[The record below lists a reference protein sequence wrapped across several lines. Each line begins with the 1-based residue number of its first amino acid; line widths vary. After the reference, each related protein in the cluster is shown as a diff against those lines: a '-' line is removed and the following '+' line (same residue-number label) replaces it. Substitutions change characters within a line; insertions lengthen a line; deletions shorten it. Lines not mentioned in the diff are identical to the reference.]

1 MELIETL
8 KENIKS
14 LQDHYK
20 KDLTPIK
27 AITINNNNKKEYGRK
42 ENINE
47 FWRTY
52 DIKFSTK
59 YLLDLINNN
68 NVVGFGIAAG
78 KRNNIIVIDWD
89 NKETTNKE
97 FINKL
102 HDQKTLTISTP
113 SGGFHFI
120 FKYNELFKK
129 NARGI
134 FNNIDIRT
142 NRGLIFHGIRED
154 GIYNI
159 YRNEPIK
166 ILNDNLIHELLKN
179 IHQDNILKNVEDK
192 EEKIKYS
199 KDFNKKY
206 DLSDIELKK
215 LLDHLPNEYLT
226 DFNDWIKITHI
237 LKEINKYDIWNE
249 WSKNNKEKY
258 NKEKNNIIWQN
269 ISKNNNYSNDLYY
282 IIWLVKFHNKEIQI
296 KQIERIYKEYE
307 EITEENEKKAKYI
320 NREYLNII
328 DIDENKKLN
337 ILKSPTGSGKTTNTI
352 NYIKKERLNN
362 PTIKIYSITHL
373 ITIADDHHKRF
384 NKADIKIFHY
394 KNTDLNFLDDDYIN
408 DYKYSGGVVVI
419 NSLTRLLNLD
429 FSNSIIYLD
438 EINAV
443 IECLLN
449 SSVIK
454 NRREIINAFIDILN
468 QSKFIIATDATITNL
483 TYDFLK
489 LVMNGEEKINF
500 VINTYQNGNNIPCY
514 FIEDYNKIEE
524 LLKEDLKNNEN
535 FMACFN
541 SKRKTDDLN
550 ASILTIN
557 PEYKE
562 KILKYTSTHGEKIED
577 VNEEWKGKI
586 SLFSPSIVQGIDYN
600 PEIKINVYC
609 FVYGDTTLNPVQ
621 VAQQIARNR
630 NPKNIYIYIEGCENR
645 LYYKGGLKQIQKEF
659 NNIKNIND
667 TIYKDLLDTRTEGIK
682 TIKEENELTNLFY
695 RYKLNE
701 DILKSSFK
709 YNLKKILHNKG
720 CKITDDLIY
729 TKIEKSKQ
737 EKKETRNKIKQLK
750 EEEINI
756 KFDDYINNRLTNEN
770 KYKNILDEKIKV
782 LNLYVKNNN
791 SFSRDEKELLRRYK
805 EILNNETLFKSFIN
819 IIYYL
824 CNNNKSNDKKIIKRN
839 HEDYSHHTFKEIQSF
854 VKTYKRLLITY
865 TPKINPYNYS
875 YNEIDYNEE
884 LINISDDDYN
894 IIKALTKT
902 TRQKPKTTTEFLR
915 LIKQIAKKI
924 FGDMIQQ
931 HNKTIRTEKGV
942 KNCSL
947 ISFNEK
953 AFYIALRHIKYY
965 SNNTNLCPYIFSLI
979 HCEEFNEIEFNNIY
993 IDELLISDDERSI
1006 KSTDTEDNKSTTS
1019 ENKKCLLPFE
1029 NIDIDKLIK
1038 DVKQLKE

>member
-1 MELIETL
+1 MELKETL

-20 KDLTPIK
+20 KELTPIR
-27 AITINNNNKKEYGRK
+27 AIKINNNTKKEFARK

-59 YLLDLINNN
+59 YLIDLIDNN
-68 NVVGFGIAAG
+68 NVVGFGIATG

-89 NKETTNKE
+89 NKETTNNE

-134 FNNIDIRT
+134 FNNIDIRSD
-142 NRGLIFHGIRED
+142 RGLIFHGIRED

-159 YRNEPIK
+159 YKNEPIK
-166 ILNDNLIHELLKN
+166 TLNDDLINELLKN
-179 IHQDNILKNVEDK
+179 IHQDNIFKKVEGK
-192 EEKIKYS
+192 ENKIKYT
-199 KDFNKKY
+199 KDFNKKF
-206 DLSDIELKK
+206 DLTDNELKK
-215 LLDHLPNEYLT
+215 LLEYLPNDYLT
-226 DFNDWIKITHI
+226 NFNDWIKITHI
-237 LKEINKYDIWNE
+237 LKEINKYDIWDE
-249 WSKNNKEKY
+249 WSKTNKEKY
-258 NKEKNNIIWQN
+258 NGEKNNIIWEN

-296 KQIERIYKEYE
+296 KQIEKIYKEYE
-307 EITEENEKKAKYI
+307 EITEENKKKAKYI
-320 NREYLNII
+320 DRDFLNTD
-328 DIDENKKLN
+328 DINEGKKLN
-337 ILKSPTGSGKTTNTI
+337 IFKSATGSGKTTNTI

-394 KNTDLNFLDDDYIN
+394 KNIDLNFLDDDYIN
-408 DYKYSGGVVVI
+408 DYEYSGGVVVI
-419 NSLTRLLNLD
+419 NSLMKLENLD

-438 EINAV
+438 EINAI

-449 SSVIK
+449 SSVIR
-454 NRREIINAFIDILN
+454 NRREIINAFINILN

-524 LLKEDLKNNEN
+524 LLKEDLNNNEN
-535 FMACFN
+535 FMGCFN

-586 SLFSPSIVQGIDYN
+586 SLFSPSIIQGIDYN
-600 PEIKINVYC
+600 PETKINVYC

-645 LYYKGGLKQIQKEF
+645 LYYKGGLKQIKTEF
-659 NNIKNIND
+659 NNIKKIND
-667 TIYKDLLDTRTEGIK
+667 TIYNDLLNTRTEGIK
-682 TIKEENELTNLFY
+682 TIKEENELIDLFY

-709 YNLKKILHNKG
+709 YNLKKILENKG
-720 CKITDDLIY
+720 CKIIDDLIY
-729 TKIEKSKQ
+729 TKIDKSKK
-737 EKKETRNKIKQLK
+737 EKKETRDKIRQLK

-756 KFDDYINNRLTNEN
+756 KFDDYINNRLTKDN
-770 KYKNILDEKIKV
+770 KYKNLLDDKIKV
-782 LNLYVKNNN
+782 LNLHIKNNN
-791 SFSRDEKELLRRYK
+791 SFNKDEKNLLSKYK

-824 CNNNKSNDKKIIKRN
+824 CNNTISNDKKIIKRN
-839 HEDYSHHTFKEIQSF
+839 DNDYSHHTFKEIQMF
-854 VKTYKRLLITY
+854 IKTYKRLLITY
-865 TPKINPYNYS
+865 TPKINPYYYS
-875 YNEIDYNEE
+875 YNELDYNDE
-884 LINISDDDYN
+884 LINITDEDYN
-894 IIKALTKT
+894 IIKTLTKT

-931 HNKTIRTEKGV
+931 QNKTIRTEKGV

-953 AFYIALRHIKYY
+953 AFYKALYHIKYY
-965 SNNTNLCPYIFSLI
+965 SNNANLCPYIFSLI
-979 HCEEFNEIEFNNIY
+979 NNDEFDNIEFNNIN
-993 IDELLISDDERSI
+993 IDELLISDDDRST
-1006 KSTDTEDNKSTTS
+1006 KSTDTEDNKSTTT
-1019 ENKKCLLPFE
+1019 ENKICLLPY
-1029 NIDIDKLIK
+1029 NIININRLIK
-1038 DVKQLKE
+1038 DVKPSKE